1 MKHSNKKE
9 IIGNAKRSSK
19 SNFPWNLK
27 FITK

>member
-9 IIGNAKRSSK
+9 RIGNAKHSSK

-27 FITK
+27 LITK